1 MVRVSAATKQATVLR
16 RIEAEI
22 EEILRR
28 YNVESLE
35 ELDKMIAL
43 GEVDETSVL
52 DDLIRLDHL
61 LWLRD
66 QLRGKRSRS

>member
-1 MVRVSAATKQATVLR
+1 MARVGAATKRATILHRV
-16 RIEAEI
+16 EAEI
-22 EEILRR
+22 KEILRR

-43 GEVDETSVL
+43 GEIDETDAL

>member
-1 MVRVSAATKQATVLR
+1 LVRVSAATKQATVLR